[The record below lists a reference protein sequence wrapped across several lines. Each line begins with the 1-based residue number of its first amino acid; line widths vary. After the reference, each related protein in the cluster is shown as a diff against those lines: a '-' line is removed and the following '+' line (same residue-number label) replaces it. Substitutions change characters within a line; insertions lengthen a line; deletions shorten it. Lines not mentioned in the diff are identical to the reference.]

1 MSSHVMSREAGG
13 GRVLF
18 ELPKYWGYFCA
29 GGLFLA
35 IYFVTFFNDKSD
47 LFLNIS
53 ARVVY

>member
-1 MSSHVMSREAGG
+1 MSREAGG

-18 ELPKYWGYFCA
+18 ESPKYWSYFCA

-35 IYFVTFFNDKSD
+35 IYSVTFFNNKPD